1 MITRENS
8 PIENVVLDLSCNGGG
23 SVDTAVFVI
32 AWFLGE
38 ANIGMKDT
46 MTGAVCASTY
56 RCDANR
62 DREFDER
69 DTVEDKNLF
78 VLTSPFSFSCGN
90 LVPCALKD
98 SGKVTVLG
106 RTSGGGSCVVLDISS
121 AWGTSFQISG
131 TQRLSFI
138 KNGAYY
144 DIDRGADPDFVITSP
159 EKFYDREALTDY
171 INSLY

>member
-1 MITRENS
+1 M
-8 PIENVVLDLSCNGGG
+8 
-23 SVDTAVFVI
+23 
-32 AWFLGE
+32 
-38 ANIGMKDT
+38 
-46 MTGAVCASTY
+46 
-56 RCDANR
+56 
-62 DREFDER
+62 
-69 DTVEDKNLF
+69 
-78 VLTSPFSFSCGN
+78 
-90 LVPCALKD
+90 
-98 SGKVTVLG
+98 LG